1 MRRISLVLAVAA
13 ATLAVPAAASAVTV
27 PPAVLTVSVDSTP
40 AGDPT
45 PFTIHIT
52 GPACNSVATD
62 LTFTLVGGQSK
73 VVDLCDSPADLAHRF
88 HITETVPA
96 GWQLTAIN
104 CTGHDTDPADAF
116 VTDIPSA
123 TAFVEFSP
131 GERKACAFQNAKLP
145 PPSVTPPTPG
155 SAPPAPPAAR
165 PPASLVPPPASNV
178 AGVQARAPAT
188 ARLSTQTRCAARN
201 ARVTIRGR
209 QMRQVRLSVNGRV
222 VRTVTVAAGALS
234 VRALVPLHRFGPA
247 KQSVQ
252 ARVTFRN
259 GARARTLSASVRRCA
274 QTVVPQFTG

>member
-73 VVDLCDSPADLAHRF
+73 VIDLCDSPPDLAHRF

-116 VTDIPSA
+116 VTDIPTA

-131 GERKACAFQNAKLP
+131 GERKACAFANAKRP
-145 PPSVTPPTPG
+145 PPATPPPPG
-155 SAPPAPPAAR
+155 SPPPAPPAAR
-165 PPASLVPPPASNV
+165 PPAPVVPPASDV
-178 AGVQARAPAT
+178 AGVQVRAPAT
-188 ARLSTQTRCAARN
+188 ARLSAQTRCAARN
-201 ARVTIRGR
+201 ARITVRGR
-209 QMRQVRLSVNGRV
+209 QMRQVRLSLNGRV
-222 VRTVTVAAGALS
+222 VRTVEVARGALF
-234 VRALVPLHRFGPA
+234 VRALVPLRRFGPA
-247 KQSVQ
+247 KQRVQ

-259 GARARTLSASVRRCA
+259 GARARTLIASVRRCA